1 MRRAFL
7 TVGLIA
13 CLLSSG
19 VSWAQQ
25 TGKPGL
31 LPYTPTRIDWLTTVL
46 QAQLRQDFS
55 GENRFQLLIASPDH
69 ETVLIY
75 VRYLPNVNREVMNL
89 AIQGARDVINVT
101 ARGYGWSQWVKIR
114 EDVEMAKIG
123 Q

>member
-1 MRRAFL
+1 MKRVFL
-7 TVGLIA
+7 TLCLIA
-13 CLLSSG
+13 SLLLSG
-19 VSWAQQ
+19 ACWAQQ

-31 LPYTPTRIDWLTTVL
+31 LSYAPTRIEWLTTVL
-46 QAQLRQDFS
+46 QAQLRQDF
-55 GENRFQLLIASPDH
+55 GDGNRFQLLIASPDH

-75 VRYLPNVNREVMNL
+75 VRYLPSVNREVMNL
-89 AIQGARDVINVT
+89 AIQGARNVIDVT